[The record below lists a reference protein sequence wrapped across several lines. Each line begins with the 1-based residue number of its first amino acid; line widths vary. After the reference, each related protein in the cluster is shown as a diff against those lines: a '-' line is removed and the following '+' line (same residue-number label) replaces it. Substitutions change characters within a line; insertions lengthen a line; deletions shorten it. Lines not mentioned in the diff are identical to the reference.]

1 MKGFSWLS
9 LVPPVLGLGL
19 SLVAAALLLLLLGE
33 KTTVLWEALYNSCF
47 TDFGLG
53 YTLFYMTPYLFT
65 GLGVAVCFQCGL
77 FNIGGEGQLYLGAI
91 AIIAVSSAAP
101 NAPGWVAVP
110 LGILA
115 SACAGGFWGGIAGW
129 LKAKRGSHEV
139 IVTILLNFIA
149 FAIVNYL
156 ILYQFD
162 NPSSQSPETL
172 DVGPGY
178 RIASLNSLFAVF
190 GLSFFESTP
199 ANVSLFMAIAAA
211 FSAYFFLFHTP
222 WGFSLRCVGKS
233 IRASEFAGIS
243 VGRQTLIAL
252 ALGGAFSG
260 LVGINEVM
268 GSQHKVIEGFSPQ
281 YGFTGIAVALLA
293 RSHPIGVIFSAFLF
307 GVLQNSARELEF
319 LSDKVTKELAV
330 VIQAIL
336 IGFVA
341 AQSVWG
347 KPLLRLLQRAPEKN
361 DD

>member
-1 MKGFSWLS
+1 MKSFLRAMA
-9 LVPPVLGLGL
+9 PPVLGLGL
-19 SLVAAALLLLLLGE
+19 SLLAAAVLLLLLGE
-33 KTTVLWEALYNSCF
+33 KTSVLGEALYNSCL

-53 YTLFYMTPYLFT
+53 YSLFYMTPYLFT

-91 AIIAVSSAAP
+91 SIVALASVLPDVSP
-101 NAPGWVAVP
+101 WVGIP
-110 LGILA
+110 LGIGV
-115 SACAGGFWGGIAGW
+115 SAGAGGVWGGIAGW

-156 ILYQFD
+156 ILYRFD
-162 NPSSQSPETL
+162 NPSSQSPETF

-178 RIASLNSLFAVF
+178 RIASLNSLFGAL
-190 GLSFFESTP
+190 GLSVFESTP
-199 ANVSLFMAIAAA
+199 ANVSLFIAVSTA
-211 FSAYFFLFHTP
+211 FATYFFLFHTSR
-222 WGFSLRCVGKS
+222 GFALRCVGKS
-233 IRASEFAGIS
+233 LRASEFAGIS
-243 VGRQTLIAL
+243 VQSQTLVAL
-252 ALGGAFSG
+252 ALGGALSG

-293 RSHPIGVIFSAFLF
+293 RSHPLGVIFSAFLF

-341 AQSVWG
+341 AQAVWG
-347 KPLLRLLQRAPEKN
+347 KSLLKWLGDKK
-361 DD
+361 

>member
-1 MKGFSWLS
+1 MKAF
-9 LVPPVLGLGL
+9 VRAMAPPVFGLAL

-33 KTTVLWEALYNSCF
+33 KTSVLWEALYNSCL

-91 AIIAVSSAAP
+91 SIVALASVLPDVSPWVGIPLGIAVSAA
-101 NAPGWVAVP
+101 
-110 LGILA
+110 
-115 SACAGGFWGGIAGW
+115 AGGVWGGIAGW

-156 ILYQFD
+156 ILYRFD
-162 NPSSQSPETL
+162 NPSSQSPETIE
-172 DVGPGY
+172 VGTGY
-178 RIASLNSLFAVF
+178 RIASLSALFGGL
-190 GLSFFESTP
+190 GLSLFESTP
-199 ANVSLFMAIAAA
+199 ANVSLFIAVAAA
-211 FSAYFFLFHTP
+211 FAAYFFLFHTSR
-222 WGFSLRCVGKS
+222 GFALRCVGKS
-233 IRASEFAGIS
+233 LRASEFAGIS
-243 VGRQTLIAL
+243 VQSQTLVAL

-293 RSHPIGVIFSAFLF
+293 RSHPLGVIFSAFLF
-307 GVLQNSARELEF
+307 GALQNSARELEF

-341 AQSVWG
+341 AQAVWG
-347 KPLLRLLQRAPEKN
+347 KSLLKWLGEKN
-361 DD
+361 D